1 MHRSA
6 PANSAPTQSNFRGMR
21 RLEAR
26 RQMEESNYLA
36 SRAKSKNLNP
46 PVDLRMLDYVS
57 VFDENLMCPICRCPF
72 VDPILLAECDH
83 CFCRDCI
90 AQTWQ
95 PTAYSQLGLKGDCPS
110 CRTPTELGPRN
121 ATSKI
126 LNNLVEDLM
135 VKCPKSEEGCK
146 SVLKRGE
153 AQDHVSI
160 YCGFALAECPME
172 DCELPLLRKDV
183 GKGCL
188 HYGVSCLDCREE
200 MLKANLETHWRS
212 KCPDRKVSCEM
223 CKQQVFYREMGL
235 HSKEECSATSV
246 PCPGKELGCRHRSKR
261 SAAEAHVNKCA
272 FAKMAPLWLQMRQ
285 TMAEQETAQKAM
297 VKKLEVLEHGFQ
309 NMQDIMSQKT
319 EDSDRI
325 DADERTVPDEQN
337 ARNEPE
343 PRRRNASIASADSTN
358 TSITAAALE
367 FPEPPNRSRPASDA
381 TFRTAMSQRASLPLS
396 RYAPETPRVA
406 EVPEE
411 YTSDF
416 DLASPFPPPANDG
429 PYASP
434 LHHMLSMHENLRDEV
449 GRISSALQELDGRHS
464 MQNLNENL
472 RTREEIS
479 YLGAQVAGLSR
490 QVHWLTSAQ
499 LQRQSRTGTP
509 SAAGPSGSASDIGG
523 AGAGV
528 EAAVNGAAT
537 ALRGAARLVD
547 VPSSPGSRRGRSEEG
562 RTKL

>member
-1 MHRSA
+1 
-6 PANSAPTQSNFRGMR
+6 
-21 RLEAR
+21 
-26 RQMEESNYLA
+26 
-36 SRAKSKNLNP
+36 
-46 PVDLRMLDYVS
+46 
-57 VFDENLMCPICRCPF
+57 
-72 VDPILLAECDH
+72 
-83 CFCRDCI
+83 
-90 AQTWQ
+90 
-95 PTAYSQLGLKGDCPS
+95 
-110 CRTPTELGPRN
+110 
-121 ATSKI
+121 
-126 LNNLVEDLM
+126 
-135 VKCPKSEEGCK
+135 
-146 SVLKRGE
+146 
-153 AQDHVSI
+153 
-160 YCGFALAECPME
+160 
-172 DCELPLLRKDV
+172 
-183 GKGCL
+183 
-188 HYGVSCLDCREE
+188 
-200 MLKANLETHWRS
+200 
-212 KCPDRKVSCEM
+212 
-223 CKQQVFYREMGL
+223 
-235 HSKEECSATSV
+235 
-246 PCPGKELGCRHRSKR
+246 
-261 SAAEAHVNKCA
+261 
-272 FAKMAPLWLQMRQ
+272 MAPLWLQMRQ

-297 VKKLEVLEHGFQ
+297 VKKLEVLENGFQ
-309 NMQDIMSQKT
+309 NMQEIISQ
-319 EDSDRI
+319 
-325 DADERTVPDEQN
+325 
-337 ARNEPE
+337 RNEV
-343 PRRRNASIASADSTN
+343 
-358 TSITAAALE
+358 
-367 FPEPPNRSRPASDA
+367 PEPPSRSRPASDA
-381 TFRTAMSQRASLPLS
+381 TFRTATSQRASLPLS

-434 LHHMLSMHENLRDEV
+434 LHHLLSMHENLRDEV

-547 VPSSPGSRRGRSEEG
+547 VPLSPGSRRGRSEEG

>member
-1 MHRSA
+1 
-6 PANSAPTQSNFRGMR
+6 
-21 RLEAR
+21 
-26 RQMEESNYLA
+26 
-36 SRAKSKNLNP
+36 
-46 PVDLRMLDYVS
+46 
-57 VFDENLMCPICRCPF
+57 
-72 VDPILLAECDH
+72 
-83 CFCRDCI
+83 
-90 AQTWQ
+90 
-95 PTAYSQLGLKGDCPS
+95 
-110 CRTPTELGPRN
+110 
-121 ATSKI
+121 
-126 LNNLVEDLM
+126 
-135 VKCPKSEEGCK
+135 
-146 SVLKRGE
+146 
-153 AQDHVSI
+153 
-160 YCGFALAECPME
+160 
-172 DCELPLLRKDV
+172 
-183 GKGCL
+183 
-188 HYGVSCLDCREE
+188 
-200 MLKANLETHWRS
+200 
-212 KCPDRKVSCEM
+212 
-223 CKQQVFYREMGL
+223 
-235 HSKEECSATSV
+235 
-246 PCPGKELGCRHRSKR
+246 
-261 SAAEAHVNKCA
+261 
-272 FAKMAPLWLQMRQ
+272 MAPLWLQMRQ

-319 EDSDRI
+319 EGSDRI

-337 ARNEPE
+337 AQDEPE
-343 PRRRNASIASADSTN
+343 SRRRNASIASADSTN

-509 SAAGPSGSASDIGG
+509 STAGPSGSASDIGG